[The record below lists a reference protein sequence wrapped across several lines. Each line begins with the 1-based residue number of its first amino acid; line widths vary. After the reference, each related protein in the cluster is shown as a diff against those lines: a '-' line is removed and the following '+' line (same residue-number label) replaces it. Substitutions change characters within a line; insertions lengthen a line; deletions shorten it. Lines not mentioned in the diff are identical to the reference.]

1 MRFTASVIG
10 PGSASKWKF
19 HAPFLFYQQQPPRAE
34 RKIMIDDSSLFEL
47 GGHWRSEGKKCQFGW
62 LSACRFLRHSARNG
76 AAFS

>member
-19 HAPFLFYQQQPPRAE
+19 HAPFLFYQQQKQQRAE
-34 RKIMIDDSSLFEL
+34 RKIMIDDSSLFDLALER
-47 GGHWRSEGKKCQFGW
+47 GKVPIWVAFFAARSGRKG
-62 LSACRFLRHSARNG
+62 A